1 MARRSLTSG
10 SASNACATIP
20 ARRFPAATALA
31 LGSVLLAVSTC
42 SIAQIPQDS
51 GTSQQQ
57 NRASSPE
64 SSASDVHESYK
75 PQSKDAADNAR
86 GKTEGKGH
94 KTDGAGGAGGFN
106 NGLYGTG
113 AGSNK

>member
-75 PQSKDAADNAR
+75 PQSKDAAGNAR

-94 KTDGAGGAGGFN
+94 KTDGAGGFN